1 MSDYCEI
8 RVSVK
13 RTSPSMDFRVYDTGS
28 HQAASRLSVGGD
40 ARFWPEGAAAGSH
53 CTAASLKPQ
62 PAQERPQQRPAR
74 PAKCYSLTKLSHFSS
89 TPAATLKCHRAPVES
104 CKKGDAHRMC

>member
-62 PAQERPQQRPAR
+62 LRRNGP
-74 PAKCYSLTKLSHFSS
+74 SS
-89 TPAATLKCHRAPVES
+89 DLHGPPSATHSPNFRTSVALQLRH
-104 CKKGDAHRMC
+104 